1 MTFKEEELSVVLEVV
16 GGGKQQGAP
25 PGMGF
30 RGSCAQEER
39 PEKQRQ
45 TAKDKEPAPL
55 KPSRQKC

>member
-1 MTFKEEELSVVLEVV
+1 MTFKEEELSVVLGG

-25 PGMGF
+25 PGLGF

-45 TAKDKEPAPL
+45 TAKDKEPTPL